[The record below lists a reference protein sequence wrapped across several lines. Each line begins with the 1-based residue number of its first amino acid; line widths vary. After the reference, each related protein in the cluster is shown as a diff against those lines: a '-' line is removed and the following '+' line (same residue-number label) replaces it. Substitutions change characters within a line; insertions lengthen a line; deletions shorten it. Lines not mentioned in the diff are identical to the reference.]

1 MTHLTMEQLLA
12 LDVADV
18 EPGQAGAR
26 AHLASCTACQ
36 EEARRLDQRRARL
49 RALPTL
55 RPARDQWPA
64 VRARLERER
73 QVRRVRWT
81 AVGVTGLAAALLLA
95 FVLGRSAGRD
105 DATLA
110 AEEHLRSLMHRS
122 QALEAAIGA
131 YGPEGRV
138 LDGRTSRVASDLES
152 RIADVDQQLER
163 VELEPRPSQ
172 HEQDRMR
179 LWQERV
185 GLLDA
190 LVDVHVTRA
199 SSVGL

>member
-12 LDVADV
+12 LDAPGV
-18 EPGQAGAR
+18 EPGMAGWR
-26 AHLASCTACQ
+26 EHLEGCPQCR
-36 EEARRLDQRRARL
+36 EEARMLDQRRARL
-49 RALPTL
+49 RALPGL

-64 VRARLERER
+64 VRARLEREQR
-73 QVRRVRWT
+73 GRRLRW
-81 AVGVTGLAAALLLA
+81 VGAGALGLAASIALA

-105 DATLA
+105 EATLA
-110 AEEHLRSLMHRS
+110 AEEHLRSLMQRS
-122 QALEAAIGA
+122 QMLEAAIGA

-138 LDGRTSRVASDLES
+138 LDGRTSRVASDLEA
-152 RIADVDQQLER
+152 RIADVDQRLEQ
-163 VELEPRPSQ
+163 VELEPAPRVT
-172 HEQDRMR
+172 EVDRMR

-199 SSVGL
+199 SNVGL